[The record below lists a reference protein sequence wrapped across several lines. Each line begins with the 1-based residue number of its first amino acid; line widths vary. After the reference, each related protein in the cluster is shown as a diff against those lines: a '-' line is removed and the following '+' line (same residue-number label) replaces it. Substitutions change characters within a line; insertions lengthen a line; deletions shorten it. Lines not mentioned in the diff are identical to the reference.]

1 MIRKFKKIFQ
11 EKSEVYLSVK
21 VRPNADKTCIKEIMS
36 NETIKVNLAA
46 APERG
51 KANKE
56 LIKFLAKQFGIIT
69 DNVKIISGAGERLKL
84 VKIIKQ

>member
-11 EKSEVYLSVK
+11 EKGEIYLRVK

-36 NETIKVNLAA
+36 DETIKVDLAA

-51 KANKE
+51 KANQE

-69 DNVKIISGAGERLKL
+69 NNIKIISGAGERLKL